1 MVPGWPLDY
10 WQSQEYFNVQDKLD
24 ILDKAGVLYN
34 PERDD
39 IFRSLRLCSLESC
52 RVIICGQ
59 DPYSDPIY
67 AHGPAFSAAKR
78 VHNEVST
85 GHDVGEGKLKVPA
98 SLKTIFREY
107 VRDLHPLS
115 EPTTKSLEYWCDQ
128 GVLLWNVTP
137 TIEIEWNEFDN
148 KWDTFT
154 HKYWV
159 EWPPLTQEIV
169 ERLSAKGQ
177 MVFVFLGC
185 RAHGYA
191 KYVDTSFNS
200 VMSLSHPSPRGQS
213 RASNKL
219 IGSRLFSSI
228 NSHLSD
234 YLKEPIDWRLP

>member
-1 MVPGWPLDY
+1 MVPGWPLD
-10 WQSQEYFNVQDKLD
+10 WFKQEYPNVQAKLD

-39 IFRSLRLCSLESC
+39 LFRALSLVSLRSC
-52 RVIICGQ
+52 RVAIFAQ
-59 DPYSDPIY
+59 DPYSNPIY
-67 AHGPAFSAAKR
+67 AHGVALSAAKR
-78 VHNEVST
+78 VSNQIST

-107 VRDLHPLS
+107 VRDLHPIA

-159 EWPPLTQEIV
+159 EWTSLTREIV

-185 RAHGYA
+185 RAHEYA

-213 RASNKL
+213 SARNKF
-219 IGSRLFSSI
+219 IGSRLFSSV